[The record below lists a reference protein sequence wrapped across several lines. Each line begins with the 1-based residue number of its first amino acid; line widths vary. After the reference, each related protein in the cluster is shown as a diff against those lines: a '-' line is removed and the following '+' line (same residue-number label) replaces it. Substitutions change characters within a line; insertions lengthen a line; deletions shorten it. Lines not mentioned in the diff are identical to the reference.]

1 MEAPLEV
8 FRSAI
13 AAETG
18 LLPEIV
24 DLNTPF
30 EDLGVDAFTSIAI
43 LDIVQQRTGIE
54 FPASLFRNGKHSL
67 YDVQKALDNGTTTNG
82 QSAPVSRQLIVQEA
96 HEECSNRVEEFAL
109 EAGVAD
115 FWTKVY
121 PDQRRLAL
129 AYINEAFA
137 RLGCPL
143 DNISP
148 GTAVSIPNGV
158 LPKHKRL
165 MNAIFDILADGGL
178 VKRHGDNDQAIRTSK
193 FIDRAPSKALYEKL
207 VKDYPLHA
215 NTHRL
220 LHVTGPRLAECLIG
234 AADPIKLLFGTA
246 TSRDL
251 LQEFYTNAPMFVAAS
266 KHLTALFRRVISQ
279 VAKTGERIEILEV
292 GAGFGGTTKFVLDM
306 LVEAGVPFKYTF
318 TDISPSF
325 FSAAKKRYAGL
336 PIPADAIVYDV
347 LNIEN
352 TPLESY
358 HGRFHAV
365 LSTNCIHATKDL
377 TVSSTN
383 VRKLLRPG
391 GFFSLIEFTTRLFW
405 LDLVFGLLDGWW
417 LFEDGREHC
426 LADESFWKTSMK
438 AGGFSDVVWAETLV
452 GGKKPN
458 PQTVRLGREHGCDDE
473 IGDGEEDIS
482 AYRGAGRGKEGV
494 GPVGGGGVDDGHQ
507 EWGDGGD
514 GCGSEDK
521 DVGADALDEPSREEV
536 CSRTS
541 DDHGKKADGGL
552 NRGEGLHGLEEEG
565 EEELDCVKGPPNDE
579 DGNAQRGENA
589 VAPDRGGDD
598 GFAPE
603 TLLTLDVEDK
613 GGDEGRGDAEEC
625 DGCRGEEVR
634 RAARKDGKHVG
645 EEPKRGAE
653 EQAADPVNFSAH
665 AAEDGTKGL
674 RLGSMVDGDAEDGDD
689 EDDGGEDG
697 GDVISVSPAN
707 LLHKDAA
714 DDKPDREPNRL
725 PCSQA

>member
-18 LLPEIV
+18 LRPEAV
-24 DLNTPF
+24 DLNTHSKISVSMLSRVFPF
-30 EDLGVDAFTSIAI
+30 WTLFSKEPVSNFLPLFSETANTRCTIFRRRLAMAQQQMVCDGSLLLFSAI
-43 LDIVQQRTGIE
+43 QLLHIHGQCSEKLITHKI
-54 FPASLFRNGKHSL
+54 
-67 YDVQKALDNGTTTNG
+67 G
-82 QSAPVSRQLIVQEA
+82 QSAPLSRRSIVQEA
-96 HEECSNRVEEFAL
+96 HGECSNRVEEFAS

-129 AYINEAFA
+129 SYINEAFA

-148 GTAVSIPNGV
+148 GTAVPTPNGV

-178 VKRHGDNDQAIRTSK
+178 VKRHGGNDQVIRTSK
-193 FIDRAPSKALYEKL
+193 SIDRAPSKALYEKL

-220 LHVTGPRLAECLIG
+220 LHTTGPQLAECLIG
-234 AADPIKLLFGTA
+234 ASDPIKLLFGTV

-251 LQEFYTNAPMFVAAS
+251 LQDFYTNAPMFVAAS

-279 VAKTGERIEILEV
+279 AAKTGERIEILEV

-306 LVEAGVPFKYTF
+306 LVEVGVPFKYTF

-325 FSAAKKRYAGL
+325 FSAARKRYAGL
-336 PIPADAIVYDV
+336 PIPADTIVYDV

-352 TPLESY
+352 TPPESFR
-358 HGRFHAV
+358 GRFHAV
-365 LSTNCIHATKDL
+365 LSTNCIHATKDP

-383 VRKLLRPG
+383 ARKLLRPG
-391 GFFSLIEFTTRLFW
+391 GFFSLIEFTTRLYW

-458 PQTVRLGREHGCDDE
+458 PQ
-473 IGDGEEDIS
+473 
-482 AYRGAGRGKEGV
+482 
-494 GPVGGGGVDDGHQ
+494 
-507 EWGDGGD
+507 
-514 GCGSEDK
+514 
-521 DVGADALDEPSREEV
+521 
-536 CSRTS
+536 
-541 DDHGKKADGGL
+541 
-552 NRGEGLHGLEEEG
+552 
-565 EEELDCVKGPPNDE
+565 
-579 DGNAQRGENA
+579 
-589 VAPDRGGDD
+589 
-598 GFAPE
+598 
-603 TLLTLDVEDK
+603 
-613 GGDEGRGDAEEC
+613 
-625 DGCRGEEVR
+625 
-634 RAARKDGKHVG
+634 
-645 EEPKRGAE
+645 
-653 EQAADPVNFSAH
+653 
-665 AAEDGTKGL
+665 
-674 RLGSMVDGDAEDGDD
+674 
-689 EDDGGEDG
+689 
-697 GDVISVSPAN
+697 VITGYI
-707 LLHKDAA
+707 
-714 DDKPDREPNRL
+714 E
-725 PCSQA
+725 